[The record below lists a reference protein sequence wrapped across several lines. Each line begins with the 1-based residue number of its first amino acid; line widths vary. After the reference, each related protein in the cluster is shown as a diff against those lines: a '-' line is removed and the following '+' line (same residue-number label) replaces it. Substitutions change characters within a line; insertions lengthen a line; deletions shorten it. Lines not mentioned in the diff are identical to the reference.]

1 MFLGSGVG
9 SAATGTATGTATVH
23 YTDGTS
29 SRGQFGFPNWSFDP
43 ADRHGATL
51 VASADGRNRP
61 DGYGNAGIAYRIF
74 AHSVPLDASKQ
85 VAFVVLPSNGN
96 VHVFAMAVA
105 P

>member
-1 MFLGSGVG
+1 
-9 SAATGTATGTATVH
+9 
-23 YTDGTS
+23 
-29 SRGQFGFPNWSFDP
+29 
-43 ADRHGATL
+43 